1 MKREC
6 VFVSVYS
13 TSAKKIW
20 SFSTAGAVGGAHN
33 ILGFNPGTLIALAGS
48 YVQAQVPQEPPQIIT
63 IMDGWPIAKA

>member
-13 TSAKKIW
+13 TAKKIW
-20 SFSTAGAVGGAHN
+20 SFSTAGATVGGAHN
-33 ILGFNPGTLIALAGS
+33 ILGFNPGTPIALAGS
-48 YVQAQVPQEPPQIIT
+48 YVQAQVPQAPPHIIT